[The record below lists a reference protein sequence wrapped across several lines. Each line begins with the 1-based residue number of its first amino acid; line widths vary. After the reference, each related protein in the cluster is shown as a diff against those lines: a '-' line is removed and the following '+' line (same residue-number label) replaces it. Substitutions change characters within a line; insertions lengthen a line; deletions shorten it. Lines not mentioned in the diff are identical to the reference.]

1 MLGKRTAHAPE
12 ADHRELS
19 LRSALPLV
27 AAALLF
33 GLGAI
38 GLGSVLPYS
47 IAGDDGRL
55 VTSPSQTPGTE
66 PVTARSVDRP
76 AIAGPDA
83 ETIPADLPTATAAP
97 TEAQVAAVFAVGV
110 ADQGV
115 SQLAP
120 LADPPTP
127 TPTEPPPTPTPTPTE
142 TDKET
147 APAPTATPTPRPG
160 FIPDAREPG
169 PVKQAEPVTAFFDPG
184 FQQPAPEAPTGGGS
198 YQFAVTP

>member
-47 IAGDDGRL
+47 IAGDDGSL
-55 VTSPSQTPGTE
+55 VTSPSQTPHAS
-66 PVTARSVDRP
+66 ARSVDRP
-76 AIAGPDA
+76 AISGPDA
-83 ETIPADLPTATAAP
+83 ETIPADLPTATAVP

-120 LADPPTP
+120 LPDPPTP
-127 TPTEPPPTPTPTPTE
+127 TPTEPPPPATPTPEATE
-142 TDKET
+142 TAT
-147 APAPTATPTPRPG
+147 APAPTVTPTPRPG
-160 FIPDAREPG
+160 FIPDSREPG